1 MLFLTRDKYSGDG
14 EGVMP
19 SRNEQIYSTRMLP
32 ADLEEIRTCLRA
44 NEKNRATAP
53 LALGLTQQKDSLRYQ
68 HAMETAEQKLVCR
81 LKVGNDL
88 EHRFINL
95 HRNCLRLI
103 RQSIILSVDWKL
115 RRQHCATTRSLYRQY
130 WDMFATLSFWQAS
143 IWRYLIWVA
152 RIFIFLFVHLLY
164 IVGPSL
170 PTILQAVSLSGL
182 WFDLLNHP
190 LKKACR
196 FKITLQQVPPQFVY
210 LCIERTM
217 NVAGMSRQWSF

>member
-143 IWRYLIWVA
+143 IWSWSLVTNYFTSCLAQWFVVRPSKSPLEESLQIQDNVTTSAAAICLPLYRKDNERRRYE
-152 RIFIFLFVHLLY
+152 
-164 IVGPSL
+164 
-170 PTILQAVSLSGL
+170 QAVEFLVSGD
-182 WFDLLNHP
+182 FF
-190 LKKACR
+190 A
-196 FKITLQQVPPQFVY
+196 Y
-210 LCIERTM
+210 
-217 NVAGMSRQWSF
+217 

>member
-170 PTILQAVSLSGL
+170 PTILQAVSLS
-182 WFDLLNHP
+182 D
-190 LKKACR
+190 
-196 FKITLQQVPPQFVY
+196 
-210 LCIERTM
+210 
-217 NVAGMSRQWSF
+217 SR